1 MSLVED
7 IKKNSDQTTEINMKR
22 TQKDKVNLTRIN
34 VIHKFNGNLDM
45 QQAVEQIVLYR
56 LKQKNLIN

>member
-7 IKKNSDQTTEINMKR
+7 IEKNSDQTTEINMKR

>member
-1 MSLVED
+1 MED
-7 IKKNSDQTTEINMKR
+7 INKNVNQTTEINMK
-22 TQKDKVNLTRIN
+22 TTKNDKANLTRIN